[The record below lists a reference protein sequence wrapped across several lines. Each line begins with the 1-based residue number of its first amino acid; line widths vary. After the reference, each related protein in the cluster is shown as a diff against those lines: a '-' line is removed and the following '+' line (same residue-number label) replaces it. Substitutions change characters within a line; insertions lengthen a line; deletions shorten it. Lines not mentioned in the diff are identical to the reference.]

1 MLKLVKAPHG
11 FLTYCDLFR
20 WHFATL
26 TNPALPLPDTAQVTM
41 GCLKMAMAIKK
52 KKFCLA
58 RVIFSKDRRLAPVL
72 LAHTEL
78 EMARHVTRR
87 KVYRLREMGRFDKK
101 AQPVFS
107 SAA

>member
-41 GCLKMAMAIKK
+41 GCLKMAKAIKK
-52 KKFCLA
+52 KVLPRLSHLLRGSATRACL
-58 RVIFSKDRRLAPVL
+58 VS
-72 LAHTEL
+72 AHGAENGT
-78 EMARHVTRR
+78 TRDQAES
-87 KVYRLREMGRFDKK
+87 V
-101 AQPVFS
+101 
-107 SAA
+107 